1 VATAVVV
8 VAAITVVGLVAAR
21 PEKEMPPPLPAAA
34 VASSS
39 ASASSSIVVSV
50 VGKVPRPGLVTLPEG
65 ARVADA
71 VRAAGGASEVDLLAL
86 NVARRLA
93 DGEQVYV
100 GIPPQAD
107 AGPMPA
113 KPAKLDLNTATA
125 AQLDE
130 LPGVGAVTAQRIL
143 DYRTGR
149 GHFTAVEQLR
159 QVDGIGESR
168 YTKLKE
174 LVTVR

>member
-1 VATAVVV
+1 
-8 VAAITVVGLVAAR
+8 
-21 PEKEMPPPLPAAA
+21 
-34 VASSS
+34 
-39 ASASSSIVVSV
+39 
-50 VGKVPRPGLVTLPEG
+50 
-65 ARVADA
+65 
-71 VRAAGGASEVDLLAL
+71 
-86 NVARRLA
+86 
-93 DGEQVYV
+93 
-100 GIPPQAD
+100 
-107 AGPMPA
+107 MPA